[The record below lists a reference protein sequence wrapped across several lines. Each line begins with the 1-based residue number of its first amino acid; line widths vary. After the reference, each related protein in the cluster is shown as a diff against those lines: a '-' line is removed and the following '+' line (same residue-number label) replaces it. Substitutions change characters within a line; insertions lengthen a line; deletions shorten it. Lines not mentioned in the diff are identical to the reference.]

1 MTCVLKKKLV
11 VSHTILFLIPT
22 AVLICFLFL
31 NIFRIVMDDTIRSEQ
46 ALSSQSVLSV
56 ENLVSHV
63 THASDTLTS
72 SYVIR
77 DMFDISN
84 AQAQGLIPSRSK
96 ISNLMR
102 LQIHLPIILSL
113 SLSGFIMMTI
123 PITAWSSLIPMPKDC
138 LSLFPKFPVPG

>member
-1 MTCVLKKKLV
+1 MNFFNRILHYYIYDMRLKKKLV

-84 AQAQGLIPSRSK
+84 AQAQDRKS
-96 ISNLMR
+96 
-102 LQIHLPIILSL
+102 
-113 SLSGFIMMTI
+113 
-123 PITAWSSLIPMPKDC
+123 
-138 LSLFPKFPVPG
+138 VV